1 MSYEASQSTSMI
13 DFFTKLSTF
22 AVANGWTEDHSDYVT
37 NRRLAIHRSTVYVQ
51 FNWDSATPAN
61 VGVYQSTGFTG
72 SGTAPGNHTGDSGQG
87 VVSNTN
93 ATIATGRHVAL
104 DNDTNN
110 YWFFESDTYLHAVVE
125 VTSGVF
131 AHFGMGI
138 LSKFGDNWT
147 GGEYAYG
154 VKQGSLVASNGA
166 IDAAGSYLL
175 DGLTSNSNVAFM
187 ASLKMSGI
195 PNQGASTWGVVG
207 GAITTP
213 GNDRGGSARSKVYG
227 GYRANT
233 MARAFGRIGS
243 SNAQGLVPGYPI
255 TCFAQTSTSD
265 LYYLGSMPDVRG
277 INMQYYVAG
286 DEVTIGGDTW
296 VIFPSRQKSEFN
308 TAGSKYQGIMYKKVT
323 T

>member
-1 MSYEASQSTSMI
+1 MSYEKSQSTSMI
-13 DFFTKLSTF
+13 DLFQKLSTF

-37 NRRLAIHRSTVYVQ
+37 NRRLSIHRSTIYTQ
-51 FNWDSATPAN
+51 FNWDPATPAN
-61 VGVYQSTGFTG
+61 VGIYQSTGFSG

-87 VVSNTN
+87 IVSNSNT
-93 ATIATGRHVAL
+93 TLATGRHVAL

-110 YWFFESDTYLHAVVE
+110 YWFFESDTYLHVVVE

-154 VKQGSLVASNGA
+154 VKQGSLNNTSGSIDSNGC
-166 IDAAGSYLL
+166 YLL

-187 ASLKMSGI
+187 PSLKMSGI
-195 PNQGASTWGVVG
+195 PNQAASTWGVVG

-227 GYRANT
+227 GYRGNT

-243 SNAQGLVPGYPI
+243 SNAQGLVPFYPI

-265 LYYLGSMPDVRG
+265 LYYLGAMPDVRG
-277 INMQYYVAG
+277 MNIQYYNPG
-286 DEVTIGGDTW
+286 DEVVVGGDTW
-296 VIFPSRQKSEFN
+296 VLFPSRQKSEFN
-308 TAGSKYQGIMYKKVT
+308 VTGSKYQGIAYKKVT